1 MAMRRSDR
9 PIAQRDRTIATI
21 RRSRVTY
28 ALVLWCELAT
38 LLMDVVSDV
47 KLAVRQWT
55 LVYDIGVTITLTNPR
70 NSNATY
76 AIYVC

>member
-1 MAMRRSDR
+1 
-9 PIAQRDRTIATI
+9 
-21 RRSRVTY
+21 
-28 ALVLWCELAT
+28 
-38 LLMDVVSDV
+38 MDVVSDV